1 MTFLS
6 VLREESEERV
16 ETASEPGEA
25 HDVVLSPGLP
35 AGSQGV
41 PDKARGTGADGPV
54 VPGLTLGVLTAGI
67 LTGGPAVVVE
77 AGSVQRTLAVV
88 DALPPGAPDERV
100 PPVAGRAGA
109 RKGRG

>member
-1 MTFLS
+1 M
-6 VLREESEERV
+6 
-16 ETASEPGEA
+16 
-25 HDVVLSPGLP
+25 
-35 AGSQGV
+35 
-41 PDKARGTGADGPV
+41 

-109 RKGRG
+109 DWPINPRPVKAWLAVGARSAGVRGAQVFLLKPPATNEWVSGVATRTGADCLVIGSFT